1 MNFITY
7 FIQLFIATTFY
18 YGYAMS
24 SILYLDFFENTFS
37 KTNYASHSSILLV
50 LQVVLR
56 LTLNVF
62 FIHYL
67 PETFDL
73 VNTRLLSGIF
83 DRDIIY
89 KTAIIYSITNI
100 TFDSNLIEKC
110 TELRKRMQKYLASPS
125 TQHKSITLKNAINN
139 IIKF

>member
-1 MNFITY
+1 MNFIMY
-7 FIQLFIATTFY
+7 FIQLFLVTCFY

-24 SILYLDFFENTFS
+24 SILYLDFLENTFS
-37 KTNYASHSSILLV
+37 NTKYSSQSSFLLV
-50 LQVVLR
+50 LQIVLR

-73 VNTRLLSGIF
+73 VNTRLSSIF
-83 DRDIIY
+83 DRNIIY

-110 TELRKRMQKYLASPS
+110 LELRKRMQKYLASPAS
-125 TQHKSITLKNAINN
+125 TNKSIALRKTINS